1 MKFKSILTII
11 GSALMIGLFTVQVMA
26 AEVLTVEDFK
36 QNIVTEENLVKTAD
50 NAIFMFDGSSSMG
63 KMFKDTNTSKV
74 RILKEFLQTRNA
86 YFPDLGYNF
95 GLYEYAPK
103 FKEVYAVQPYDRQK
117 FADALNQLPSEASGP
132 TLLEQGLEKIE
143 PVLQGLSGRTVV
155 FLISD
160 GTYSTYK
167 GSKYPVLKAQ
177 EYADKYNV
185 CFNIIGTADTKEAEN
200 FLQEMASVN
209 QCSRVIPFETY
220 IGRPEYNSGALYVV
234 KSGTR
239 IVTLSDQKV
248 VGLKTDNILFAWDR
262 ADIDPAY
269 HQELDQIGSFM
280 QSHPE
285 SYAVIDGYSDNTG
298 SVDYNLRLSRRRAES
313 VANYLA
319 NQFNIATDRLVVLW
333 YGQANPIASNDS
345 IAGRTL
351 NRRAEIAIGG
361 MK

>member
-1 MKFKSILTII
+1 MKYKFALTII
-11 GSALMIGLFTVQVMA
+11 GSVLMIGLFTTQVMA
-26 AEVLTVEDFK
+26 AEVLTVEDFRQK
-36 QNIVTEENLVKTAD
+36 VVSEENLVKTAD

-63 KMFKDTNTSKV
+63 KMFKDTNTPKV
-74 RILKEFLQTRNA
+74 KILRDFLIERNM
-86 YFPDLGYNF
+86 YFPNLGHNF

-103 FKEVYAVQPYDRQK
+103 FKEVYAMQPYDRQR
-117 FADALNQLPSEASGP
+117 FGDALNQLPSEASGP
-132 TLLEQGLEKIE
+132 TLLERGIEKIE

-185 CFNIIGTADTKEAEN
+185 CFNIISSADTPEAKN
-200 FLQEMASVN
+200 FLQEIASVN

-220 IGRPEYNSGALYVV
+220 VSRPEYNSGALYVV
-234 KSGTR
+234 KSGTKL
-239 IVTLSDQKV
+239 VTLSDQKV
-248 VGLKTDNILFAWDR
+248 VGLKTDNILFAWDV
-262 ADIDPAY
+262 DQIDPAF

-280 QSHPE
+280 QSHPQAF
-285 SYAVIDGYSDNTG
+285 AVIDGYADNTG
-298 SVDYNLRLSRRRAES
+298 TVEYNLRLSRRRAEG
-313 VANYLA
+313 VGNYLS
-319 NQFNIATDRLVVLW
+319 NNFGISSDRLVILW

-345 IAGRTL
+345 EAGRAL
-351 NRRAEIAIGG
+351 NRRVEIAIGG